1 MDEILHP
8 YRVHLTPTAAAF
20 PATKQLTSAVVI
32 DSWCGVV
39 DGSHCGVGGAGGDAL
54 ALRPARRGMV
64 VIRRS
69 PDETPRLGDAIY
81 ERDTR
86 SHVEA
91 THHSKMVSI
100 GVGSVDQLLATA

>member
-1 MDEILHP
+1 
-8 YRVHLTPTAAAF
+8 
-20 PATKQLTSAVVI
+20 
-32 DSWCGVV
+32 
-39 DGSHCGVGGAGGDAL
+39 
-54 ALRPARRGMV
+54 MV